1 MTTTAGFLGAVLRQ
15 EGILKVA
22 DKKLFMH
29 LLVVQADDIA
39 ASLIE
44 GNLVVDPESNTT
56 EEPAK

>member
-1 MTTTAGFLGAVLRQ
+1 M
-15 EGILKVA
+15 A